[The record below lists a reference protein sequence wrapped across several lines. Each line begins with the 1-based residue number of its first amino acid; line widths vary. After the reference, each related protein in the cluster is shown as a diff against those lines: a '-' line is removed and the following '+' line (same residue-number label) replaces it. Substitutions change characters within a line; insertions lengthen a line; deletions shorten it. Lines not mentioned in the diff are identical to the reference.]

1 MLDLAYYYYPQYRW
15 ARTLVRLLPRYLTD
29 REAVV
34 VDAPCGDGVMSHWLL
49 KSGRIANPFELYDR
63 SPELIEKASL
73 VGGRQAI
80 RVRAAACDIFEI
92 ASAETRNDLWLL
104 INSLYLLPDIHKL
117 VAKMRPRFASIV
129 AVFPYL
135 DRANYRY
142 YLRRADRCDNVSG
155 MSDEE
160 TIDFFADH
168 GYRLD
173 HREDVTFLSQYRFD
187 FRGARRIFN
196 ILDPLFAHVQ
206 GNYWIGVF
214 LRQDQTEERA
224 IS

>member
-1 MLDLAYYYYPQYRW
+1 MTMLDLAYYYYPQYRW
-15 ARTLVRLLPRYLTD
+15 ARTLARLLPRYLTD
-29 REAVV
+29 RQTVI
-34 VDAPCGDGVMSHWLL
+34 VDAPYWLL
-49 KSGRIANPFELYDR
+49 KSGRFANPFELYDR

-73 VGGRQAI
+73 VGGGRQVI
-80 RVRAAACDIFEI
+80 RARAAACDIFEI

-104 INSLYLLPDIHKL
+104 INSLYLLPDIHRL
-117 VAKMRPRFASIV
+117 VDKMRPRFASIV

-155 MSDEE
+155 MSDAE
-160 TIDFFADH
+160 TIDFFAEH
-168 GYRLD
+168 GYRLA
-173 HREDVTFLSQYRFD
+173 HREDVTFLSQYRFNL
-187 FRGARRIFN
+187 RGARRVFN
-196 ILDPLFAHVQ
+196 ILDPLFAHGK

-214 LRQDQTEERA
+214 LRQDQIEERA